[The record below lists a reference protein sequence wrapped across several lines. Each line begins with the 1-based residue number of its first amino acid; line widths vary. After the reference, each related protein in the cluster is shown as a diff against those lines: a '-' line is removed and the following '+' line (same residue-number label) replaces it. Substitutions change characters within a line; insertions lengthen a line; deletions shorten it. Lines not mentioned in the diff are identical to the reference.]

1 MNEAQRIIVGH
12 GAYRGRNALAS
23 HQSHAQAL
31 ADLLRRGI
39 RMAEAQRA
47 LRSAKAG
54 SHATCS
60 YYSKAPSG
68 KWIAVDTVEVITIDL
83 AEQVKW
89 EGA

>member
-1 MNEAQRIIVGH
+1 MMNAAQQILVGH
-12 GAYRGRNALAS
+12 GAYRGRNAPAV

-31 ADLLRRGI
+31 SDLLRRGI

-47 LRSAKAG
+47 LRAAKAG

-68 KWIAVDTVEVITIDL
+68 RWIAVDTVEVIVL
-83 AEQVKW
+83 SN
-89 EGA
+89 